1 MNSQPAVAKN
11 DLTVGKYYQEFN
23 SDGTDGEKLG
33 KLTEKQCTGS
43 VDPKSLQ
50 NCGTGINLKFNF
62 VLYNGLSTQFKEYTP
77 DTGGRRKTR
86 RNKNKKRKTKK
97 LRRKS
102 YRRR

>member
-1 MNSQPAVAKN
+1 
-11 DLTVGKYYQEFN
+11 
-23 SDGTDGEKLG
+23 
-33 KLTEKQCTGS
+33 
-43 VDPKSLQ
+43 
-50 NCGTGINLKFNF
+50 
-62 VLYNGLSTQFKEYTP
+62 VLYNGLSTQFKEYTPGTP